1 MNATPTIR
9 RAVAGL
15 IAGLAGAAAFA
26 VGPAPVGLWQ
36 TIDDATGKPKA
47 LVRIA
52 DSGGVLSGRVEK
64 VLATDE
70 PDTLCAKCPDER
82 KGKPALG
89 LTIIR
94 NVRLNDGDPGLW
106 DGGDVL
112 DPQNGMLYKV
122 RLKPVDDGR
131 KLEVRGYFLAPLIG
145 RTQVWQRV
153 E

>member
-1 MNATPTIR
+1 MPKENRLAR
-9 RAVAGL
+9 RLLGL
-15 IAGLAGAAAFA
+15 GASLCSAAALA
-26 VGPAPVGLWQ
+26 AGPGPVGLWQ

-47 LVRIA
+47 QVRISE
-52 DSGGVLSGRVEK
+52 SGGVLSGRIEK

-70 PDTLCAKCPDER
+70 PDTMCAKCPDER